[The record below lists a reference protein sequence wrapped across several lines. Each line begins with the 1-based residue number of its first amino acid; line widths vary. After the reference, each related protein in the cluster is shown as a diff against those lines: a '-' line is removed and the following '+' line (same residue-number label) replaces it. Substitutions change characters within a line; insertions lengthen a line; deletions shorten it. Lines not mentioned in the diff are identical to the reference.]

1 MTCIVA
7 HRSGWI
13 IADRRNTLCDTWRVP
28 IVTPKIIRHANCLF
42 ASAGSA
48 YVNAKLL
55 AAVQGARDEDI
66 LDRMADAMRAPEDK
80 GDGHVLVVQEGK
92 LWTIDGHGALLE
104 IDYPFWSIGSGYQ
117 AALGY
122 LAGIQYELGSKEIET
137 YHAINAVAF
146 AAELNTDC
154 GDGYQVETLSG

>member
-7 HRSGWI
+7 HRAGWI
-13 IADRRNTLCDTWRVP
+13 IADRRNTLCDTWRMP
-28 IVTPKIIRHANCLF
+28 ILTPKIVRHANCLF

-48 YVNAKLL
+48 YVNSKLL
-55 AAVQGARDEDI
+55 SAVQGARDEDI
-66 LDRMADAMRAPEDK
+66 LDRMAQAMRAPEDK

-104 IDYPFWSIGSGYQ
+104 IDFPYWAIGSGYQ

-122 LAGIQYELGSKEIET
+122 LAGAESDPKNIREG
-137 YHAINAVAF
+137 HAICAVEF
-146 AAELNTDC
+146 AATLNTDC
-154 GDGYQVETLSG
+154 GDGVQVELLSG